1 MTVEAPSRDA
11 VNSQD
16 PWEGFTPGPWR
27 STIDVREFILAN
39 FTPYTGDAT
48 FLSGPTAKTLNVW
61 ETLQRDYLSVERA
74 KRVYDVETHIPGD
87 VDAFP
92 AGYICD
98 DDNVIVG
105 LQTDTPLKRPM
116 MPAGGWRM
124 VETAIKEAG
133 LEPDAEIKEIFTKY
147 RKTHNEAVF
156 DIYTPRIRAARSSHL
171 VTGLPDAYGRGRIIG
186 DYRRV
191 ALYGVDALIAA
202 KEADK
207 DSVADQPFSE
217 NWARYREEHSEQIK
231 ALKKLKNLGT
241 SYGLDL
247 SRPAATFHE
256 AVQWTYLA
264 YLASVK
270 SQDGAA
276 MSIGRLSGFFDVY
289 AERDLATGL
298 ITESDAQEIIDA
310 LVTKLRIVRF
320 LRTIDYDQIFSGDPY
335 WATWSDAGFANDG
348 RTLVTKT
355 SFRLLQTLRNLG
367 PAPEPNITIYW
378 DPKLPAGYKD
388 FCAQISIETSAIQYE
403 SDADIRA
410 HWGDDTAIA
419 CCVSPM
425 AIGKQ
430 MQFFGA
436 RLNSAKALL
445 YAINGGRDEMSG
457 KLIVP
462 GYEALTGDGPL
473 TFDEVWAKYD
483 QMLTWAVET
492 YVEALNIIHYSH
504 DKYAYEAMEMALH
517 DDEIVRTM
525 GCGIAGL
532 SIVADSLSAIKYATV
547 TPVRD
552 ESGLVVDYVTEGEFP
567 LYGNDDDR
575 ADEIAALVVKTVMD
589 KIRSIKLY
597 RDAVPT
603 QSVLTITSNVVYGKA
618 TGSFPSGHK
627 KGTPFAPGANPE
639 NGADTHGMVASM
651 MSVGKLDY
659 DDALD
664 GISLTNTITPPA
676 LGRTEEERVTNLVG
690 ILDAGFG
697 EGLYHANINVLNRE
711 TLLDA
716 MENPENYPQLT
727 IRVSGYAVNFVKLT
741 REQQL
746 DVLSR
751 TFHEAL

>member
-92 AGYICD
+92 AGYICE

-690 ILDAGFG
+690 IQDAGFG